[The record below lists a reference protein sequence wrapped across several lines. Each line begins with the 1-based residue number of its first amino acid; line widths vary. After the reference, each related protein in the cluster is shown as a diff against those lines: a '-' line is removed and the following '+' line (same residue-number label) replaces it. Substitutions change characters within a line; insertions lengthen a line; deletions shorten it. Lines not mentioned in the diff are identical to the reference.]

1 MMKLMRLNQPE
12 FRYGTPAAALDQLRQ
27 EVSRLFEEPF
37 GAFDASN
44 DLFSGWAPPL
54 DLSEDADQLVV
65 EVELPGVRKEDL
77 EVSVHKGVL
86 TISGERKSEQ
96 PTNGETGCY
105 RRERFHGRF
114 QRSIT
119 LPKPVE
125 TDAVKATYRDGVLT
139 ITLPKTEEA
148 RPRKITVKHG

>member
-12 FRYGTPAAALDQLRQ
+12 FGYGTPATALDQLRQ
-27 EVSRLFEEPF
+27 EVNRLFEDPF
-37 GAFDASN
+37 GTFNAAN
-44 DLFSGWAPPL
+44 DLFTGWAPPL

-77 EVSVHKGVL
+77 ELSVHKGVL
-86 TISGERKSEQ
+86 SISGERKSEH
-96 PTNGETGCY
+96 PADGEAGCY

-125 TDAVKATYRDGVLT
+125 ADAAKATYRDGVLT
-139 ITLPKTEEA
+139 VVLPKTEEA
-148 RPRKITVKHG
+148 RPRKIAVKHG